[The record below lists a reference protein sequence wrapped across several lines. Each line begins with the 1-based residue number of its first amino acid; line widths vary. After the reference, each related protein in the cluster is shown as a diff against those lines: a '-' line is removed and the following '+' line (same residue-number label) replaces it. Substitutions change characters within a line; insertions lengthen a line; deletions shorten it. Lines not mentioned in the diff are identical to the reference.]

1 MNVFSKKVGFIG
13 AGNMAS
19 AIISGMITAGFKPKN
34 IIASAPTKSHLKS
47 LSDTFGIN
55 TSTDNEDVYKD
66 SEIVIFAVKPHK
78 MNIVLEE
85 FNKKTLSRRSSR
97 KWFSFK
103 SQ

>member
-47 LSDTFGIN
+47 LSDTF
-55 TSTDNEDVYKD
+55 
-66 SEIVIFAVKPHK
+66 
-78 MNIVLEE
+78 LL
-85 FNKKTLSRRSSR
+85 LSPSPSSPE
-97 KWFSFK
+97 SIGPLGLGLVAPPVGELT
-103 SQ
+103 